1 MNIQIDTREKQKAI
15 VKIIEHFDKNGINH
29 FSSKLYVGDYMNLD
43 NPRVIIDRKQNL
55 LELCTNFSDVPK
67 KEKDGKFKR
76 DKDGRLMTDRARF
89 TAELIK
95 AKQAGLHIII
105 LCEHG
110 GKVKS
115 LEDVKNW
122 QNPRCKESPMA
133 MSGERL
139 YKLMKTFEMSDL
151 YSVSFE
157 FCDKRTTGK
166 RIVELLQ
173 V

>member
-1 MNIQIDTREKQKAI
+1 MNIQIDSREKQKAI
-15 VKIIEHFDKNGINH
+15 VKILEYFDSNGINY
-29 FSSKLYVGDYMNLD
+29 FSSKLYVGDYMSLE
-43 NPRVIIDRKQNL
+43 NPKVIIDRKQNL

-67 KEKDGKFKR
+67 KEKDGKIKR
-76 DKDGRLMTDRARF
+76 DKNGNIMTDRARF
-89 TAELIK
+89 TAELLK
-95 AKQAGLHIII
+95 AKQAGIHIVI

-110 GKVKS
+110 EKIKS
-115 LEDVKNW
+115 LEDVKDW
-122 QNPRCKESPMA
+122 KNPRCKESPLA